1 MEMLIKNTRY
11 KWFSDCKR
19 FEYQNLVK
27 CKIRNVGGLVKKT
40 DYDAK
45 IKDIERKYF
54 TTADYNKFT
63 NGKLDVKIKWELK
76 KR

>member
-54 TTADYNKFT
+54 TTADCNKFDIDK
-63 NGKLDVKIKWELK
+63 NLPNKY
-76 KR
+76 